1 MLIKIFGTIY
11 LILVMTYILKI
22 FFEALR
28 NWDDW
33 KYSYFIFFK
42 HDTFNIEFL
51 RYVMRYRGERRRWE
65 EIRTY

>member
-28 NWDDW
+28 NWDD
-33 KYSYFIFFK
+33 
-42 HDTFNIEFL
+42 
-51 RYVMRYRGERRRWE
+51 
-65 EIRTY
+65 